1 MPFTFDPKRSFEVTD
16 GNSRF
21 YRSGKY
27 TDNKTAIF
35 VYEGEHFSVEFE
47 ARVTSKRGFFRF
59 KGQQRERNFD
69 SCGYIVEPELRRDFV
84 KAFRSFAG
92 RDPDADDYQKF
103 RKLIVDAM
111 TCLYIGRS
119 SSNACFPDSEF
130 PPAEFSVKFVH
141 RFTEFPQN

>member
-1 MPFTFDPKRSFEVTD
+1 MPFTYDPDRSYEVTD

-21 YRSGKY
+21 YQSGKY
-27 TDNKTAIF
+27 TDNNTAIF
-35 VYEGEHFSVEFE
+35 VYEGEHFRVEFE
-47 ARVTSKRGFFRF
+47 ACVTSKRRLFRF
-59 KGQQRERNFD
+59 KGQQKEGDFA
-69 SCGYIVEPELRRDFV
+69 SCGYIVEPQLRRGFV

-119 SSNACFPDSEF
+119 SSNVRFPDSEF
-130 PPAEFSVKFVH
+130 PPAEFIVKFAQK
-141 RFTEFPQN
+141 FSELPEP